1 MPWSVMKTPAERRA
15 ALELEATRIKA
26 RLDELAKQIDG
37 DPSAW
42 LKIQERLGGDV
53 AEVLIDKPLAEARQ
67 QATTLAGIVRA
78 LDGTAPAEAGGKA
91 PSADPG
97 DEFSKRRAEK
107 LAQVQSSQA

>member
-1 MPWSVMKTPAERRA
+1 MKTPGERRA
-15 ALELEATRIKA
+15 ALEVEAVRIKA

-67 QATTLAGIVRA
+67 QATTLAAIVRA
-78 LDGTAPAEAGGKA
+78 LDGTATQESAGTPA
-91 PSADPG
+91 ADPG
-97 DEFSKRRAEK
+97 DDLAKRRDEK
-107 LAQVQSSQA
+107 LKAAQGNA